1 MSFVLNLQVKDVR
14 EDHGGGDPG
23 EPFTLSLLSPVS
35 CYSTTSI
42 ALC

>member
-14 EDHGGGDPG
+14 DDHGGDPAQ
-23 EPFTLSLLSPVS
+23 PFTLSLLSPVT
-35 CYSTTSI
+35 CYSSTSI

>member
-1 MSFVLNLQVKDVR
+1 MSFVLNLQVKTVR
-14 EDHGGGDPG
+14 EDHGDGPA
-23 EPFTLSLLSPVS
+23 EPFTLSLLSPVT